1 MTKRHTLQ
9 DKLAESLD
17 RANRKEAAKAPKVAK
32 VATAKVK
39 AAPTGGGCSKLSVS
53 LFNADVERLKAIRAY
68 MAQRGEML
76 SRSQAVKLAL
86 RCVPLSDELA
96 EALQAIRSEDGRK
109 W

>member
-1 MTKRHTLQ
+1 MAKRHTLQ

-17 RANRKEAAKAPKVAK
+17 RANRKA
-32 VATAKVK
+32 K
-39 AAPTGGGCSKLSVS
+39 AAPTAPVKAATAPAAGRCTKLSVS
-53 LFNADVERLKAIRAY
+53 LFNADVERLEAIRAY

-86 RCVPLSDELA
+86 RCAPLSDALA
-96 EALQAIRSEDGRK
+96 EALDQVRSEDGRK